1 MCIKKTHSHY
11 QADIQVDMV
20 FLLME
25 KFCFPNLLKTLE
37 DDFVDEIVVN
47 DDCSTE
53 SHFKNLIDIIHSLNS
68 TKIKL
73 FRNQTNLN
81 AFRNKYQTVFN
92 CTNDW
97 VYLLDSDNH
106 PFEDTYKIIRE
117 IPEDDSNICYC
128 PQNLFCKNDNVD
140 DYENISNYDFG
151 YDVIGIEESKE
162 ALNKGVEWFNWFVN
176 SGNYIFNRNTY
187 LQVLEE
193 PFKDLDTPLLHADT
207 AAVFYYWL
215 KNGGKFW
222 GTTPNRDYIVKA
234 AYEGLKDEEW
244 LRCNLHGHQ
253 LGFGHVHYNL
263 FTKKSL
269 KETLEKYGFE
279 NVVFSPIEEWIAF
292 SANKKPIVAL

>member
-1 MCIKKTHSHY
+1 MDCIKY
-11 QADIQVDMV
+11 A
-20 FLLME
+20 
-25 KFCFPNLLKTLE
+25 LE

-215 KNGGKFW
+215 KNGGKFKV
-222 GTTPNRDYIVKA
+222 VKGLRHNHRLRSDSNWHSCGNNSNLSVNH
-234 AYEGLKDEEW
+234 YETAIK
-244 LRCNLHGHQ
+244 NL
-253 LGFGHVHYNL
+253 
-263 FTKKSL
+263 
-269 KETLEKYGFE
+269 
-279 NVVFSPIEEWIAF
+279 
-292 SANKKPIVAL
+292 